1 MRVGSLVM
9 YAKGDNK
16 RLVGT
21 LGVAIEEYYS
31 DSLEMTCFRVLW
43 LETNGVGN
51 GWSGDDW
58 GLEVLCE

>member
-1 MRVGSLVM
+1 MRIGSLVM

-16 RLVGT
+16 RLIGT

-43 LETNGVGN
+43 LATNGVGN
-51 GWSGDDW
+51 GWTEDDW